1 MTARFGI
8 ELTPNACRIVAI
20 DAPAVWSRQ
29 PRDTRVLSFDL
40 LPASAPETR
49 NRLRSL
55 MRRSAAAVVWT
66 ASEHRQV
73 VVTGGSYESMRA
85 EALDALAAAGVQT
98 QGVVADIA
106 PIVGSPR
113 KGVRS
118 PVIVSLAPASELS
131 ALVQP
136 LREAGIRLRAVT
148 TPAVALASLART
160 RRAFSV
166 PNAIEAYV
174 ALEDTAT
181 CIALVRN
188 TVLVAARTL
197 PWGYGEERP
206 RGIVTRPRAEIAA
219 SLGDAVTEFVAA
231 IGGEMRDVGQ
241 VCVCGG
247 LQELRSMTAPLMER
261 LDVEVEPLDSMLG
274 IDAAHLPEPADEFRE
289 RSAELRV
296 AWAVA
301 ADWPPPINLLRA
313 RRRQESKRMLSR
325 VAVAAGVVA
334 GVAAGWRV
342 EQSQWWQSTAP
353 KPVAR
358 TASNTDTRRP
368 EAPPSPS
375 SVPRVVPPPD
385 VGPKLPPPPPDVGP
399 QLPPA
404 VSSVERPAVSRVERL
419 PPPPPDVGP
428 QLPPA
433 VAANKPPAVLPPPPP
448 DVGPKLPPAPPA
460 VSTVE
465 RPAARRVEPPAP
477 AVASRS
483 VPPARRVTELGTRTQ
498 PDARPAPPTAI
509 KVEPPA
515 ARKAEPPTRVE
526 PAVPRP
532 APPPARVEPPA
543 LTNVDRPGA
552 TRIEPQ
558 APRPAPAVSNVERPP
573 VRVEPAPTSTVERTA
588 ESAVERSPRAPVTS
602 RARPVPL
609 QPAPLPF
616 DAVLGTILYS
626 PDRKLAIIDGQI
638 VGPGDVVRGA
648 RVIDITPN
656 AVMLR
661 DSQGRLRRL
670 ALAGGR

>member
-8 ELTPNACRIVAI
+8 ELSPNACRIVSI
-20 DAPAVWSRQ
+20 DAPAAWSRQ
-29 PRDTRVLSFDL
+29 PRDTRVQSFDL

-49 NRLRSL
+49 DRLRSL
-55 MRRSAAAVVWT
+55 RRQTAAAVVWTT

-85 EALDALAAAGVQT
+85 EALDSLVAAGVQT
-98 QGVVADIA
+98 QGIVADIA
-106 PIVGSPR
+106 PLFGAPR
-113 KGVRS
+113 RGVRQ
-118 PVIVSLAPASELS
+118 PVVVSLAPASELS
-131 ALVQP
+131 AQVQL

-148 TPAVALASLART
+148 TPAVALASL
-160 RRAFSV
+160 
-166 PNAIEAYV
+166 
-174 ALEDTAT
+174 EDTAT
-181 CIALVRN
+181 CIALVRD
-188 TVLVAARTL
+188 TALVAARNL
-197 PWGYGEERP
+197 PWGYGEEHP
-206 RGIVTRPRAEIAA
+206 TGIVTRPRAEIA
-219 SLGDAVTEFVAA
+219 SRLGDAVTAFVAE
-231 IGGEMRDVGQ
+231 IGGDMRHVGQ

-247 LQELRSMTAPLMER
+247 LQELRSMTAPLMEQ
-261 LDVEVEPLDSMLG
+261 LDLEVEPLDSLLG

-368 EAPPSPS
+368 DSAAAS
-375 SVPRVVPPPD
+375 RVAPPPD

-399 QLPPA
+399 QLPPV
-404 VSSVERPAVSRVERL
+404 VSTVERPPA
-419 PPPPPDVGP
+419 PA
-428 QLPPA
+428 A
-433 VAANKPPAVLPPPPP
+433 VAVNKPPGVLPPPP
-448 DVGPKLPPAPPA
+448 DVGPKLPPAVSNVERAAPPAVAANKPPIVLPSPPPPDVGPKLPPA
-460 VSTVE
+460 VSNVE
-465 RPAARRVEPPAP
+465 RATPPAVAAIKPPVVLPSPPPPDVGPKFPAAP

-483 VPPARRVTELGTRTQ
+483 VPPTRGVTELESRTQ
-498 PDARPAPPTAI
+498 PNARPASPAVTKVEPPGAR
-509 KVEPPA
+509 KAEPPA
-515 ARKAEPPTRVE
+515 ARKVEPPTRVE

-543 LTNVDRPGA
+543 VR
-552 TRIEPQ
+552 
-558 APRPAPAVSNVERPP
+558 NVERPP
-573 VRVEPAPTSTVERTA
+573 VRVEPAPATVERPA
-588 ESAVERSPRAPVTS
+588 ENTVERGPRAPVTA
-602 RARPVPL
+602 RARPAPP

-626 PDRKLAIIDGQI
+626 PDRKLAIIDGLI
-638 VGPGDVVRGA
+638 VGPGDIVRGA